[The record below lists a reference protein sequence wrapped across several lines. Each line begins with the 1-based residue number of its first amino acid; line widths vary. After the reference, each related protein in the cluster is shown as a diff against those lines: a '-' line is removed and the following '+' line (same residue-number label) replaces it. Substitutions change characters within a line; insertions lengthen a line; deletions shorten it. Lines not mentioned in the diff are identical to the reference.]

1 MLPARRSNLP
11 VNLLR
16 DLGRVCFAV
25 GIGAF
30 GIQYLLYGR
39 FVGGLAPV
47 PPWAPGGSVL
57 SYVVGIF
64 LLAGAA
70 GIALLWYPRLSALLI
85 GGFFLLCVL
94 FLHAWH
100 FRAVVTEGTA
110 RTRAL
115 EPLAIAAAAF
125 ILAGTF
131 ETAAPESRPGALTS
145 LLIKSGRFVFA
156 FTMVIFGLQHFEYAQ
171 FIAAIIPGWIPA
183 HMFWVYFT
191 GVGFMVAAAAI
202 SLRVLGRLAA
212 LSLGLMFLLWFL
224 LLHLPRVFAA
234 LHNGD
239 EWSSAFVALN
249 LAGACLVISTTVSR
263 EPSGGSPR

>member
-1 MLPARRSNLP
+1 MNLI
-11 VNLLR
+11 R
-16 DLGRVCFAV
+16 DFGRICFAV

-47 PPWAPGGSVL
+47 PPWAPGGPVF

-70 GIALLWYPRLSALLI
+70 GMALLWYPRLSALLV
-85 GGFFLLCVL
+85 GGFFLLSVL
-94 FLHAWH
+94 LLHTWH
-100 FRAVVTEGTA
+100 FRAVVTDGTA

-115 EPLAIAAAAF
+115 EPLAMAAAAF
-125 ILAGTF
+125 VLAGTF
-131 ETAAPESRPGALTS
+131 RETGESSRNVVTEFLV
-145 LLIKSGRFVFA
+145 KSGRFVFA
-156 FTMVIFGLQHFEYAQ
+156 FTLVIFGLQHFEYAR
-171 FIAAIIPGWIPA
+171 FIAALIPAWIPA
-183 HMFWVYFT
+183 HLFWVYFT
-191 GVGFMVAAAAI
+191 GWGFIAAAAAI
-202 SLRVLGRLAA
+202 CLRILGRLAA
-212 LSLGLMFLLWFL
+212 LSLGLMFLLWFF

-249 LAGACLVISTTVSR
+249 FAGACLVISTTV
-263 EPSGGSPR
+263 

>member
-1 MLPARRSNLP
+1 

-47 PPWAPGGSVL
+47 PPWAPGGSIF
-57 SYVVGIF
+57 SYLVGIL

-70 GIALLWYPRLSALLI
+70 GMALLWYPRLSALLV

-94 FLHAWH
+94 LLHTWH

-125 ILAGTF
+125 VLAGTF
-131 ETAAPESRPGALTS
+131 APSGAPASRPSVLTNF
-145 LLIKSGRFVFA
+145 LIKSGRFVFA
-156 FTMVIFGLQHFEYAQ
+156 FTMVIFGLQHFEYAR
-171 FIAAIIPGWIPA
+171 FIAALIPTWIPA
-183 HMFWVYFT
+183 HLFWVYFT
-191 GVGFMVAAAAI
+191 GLGFIAAAAAI
-202 SLRVLGRLAA
+202 CLKILGRLAA

-234 LHNGD
+234 LRNGD

-249 LAGACLVISTTVSR
+249 LAGACFVISTTLSR
-263 EPSGGSPR
+263 EPSVPATS